1 MIASGQKGR
10 DGRGLKT
17 KSKEN
22 LMTTENNK
30 TTKKPAFIAYHVR
43 NKDGQDEAFWT
54 RVGVAFP
61 NADGKG
67 MNILL
72 DVIPLDGRITLRVPS
87 EKPLESE

>member
-1 MIASGQKGR
+1 
-10 DGRGLKT
+10 
-17 KSKEN
+17 
-22 LMTTENNK
+22 MTTEKNK

-43 NKDGQDEAFWT
+43 NRDGEAEGFWT

-67 MNILL
+67 FNILL

-87 EKPLESE
+87 EKPE